1 MYGDVRYSHDDDDP
15 HAVLLKGN
23 NIEDQRLDIGN
34 GKLSTPPSYFGQSEA
49 LSYQMK
55 RVESKIQQL
64 NTLHKRHLDRPTLD
78 DSNEEESQIHSLT
91 KDIGDVCWI
100 IISSV
105 QNKSSM

>member
-23 NIEDQRLDIGN
+23 NVEDQGSDIGN

-91 KDIGDVCWI
+91 KDIGDVC
-100 IISSV
+100 
-105 QNKSSM
+105 